1 MLNARFLRLDSRAVQ
16 AGPGESGSRRHVD
29 AGFNDQKLVCAASDG
44 ESGSDLL
51 RCFGTRFFQGQL
63 HGHDRVTWGKNR
75 VTDMLVRRPGNCW
88 PQDLTR
94 GGLEILYALGG
105 LFETKHRLVSVSS
118 LYRYSF
124 FFSLFIPVISS
135 FFRDTARF
143 SRSESVVKSYKFPCR

>member
-1 MLNARFLRLDSRAVQ
+1 MLTRDSM
-16 AGPGESGSRRHVD
+16 
-29 AGFNDQKLVCAASDG
+29 
-44 ESGSDLL
+44 LL

-88 PQDLTR
+88 PQDLAR

-105 LFETKHRLVSVSS
+105 LFETNHRLVSVSS
-118 LYRYSF
+118 LYRYSFF